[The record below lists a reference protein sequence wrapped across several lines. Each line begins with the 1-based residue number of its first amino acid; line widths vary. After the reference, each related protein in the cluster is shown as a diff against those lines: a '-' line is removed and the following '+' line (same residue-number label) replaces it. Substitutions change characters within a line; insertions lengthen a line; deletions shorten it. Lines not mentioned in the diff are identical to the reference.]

1 MKKIEPY
8 LNKNEAIQSLDNG
21 GRFYNLQAKAKDGLI
36 SKSEVGKVGGV
47 FNDKQQ
53 IILFL
58 EMALLRLNQSDKDAI
73 ISSLDDDLKK
83 IYQKYKS
90 QVLLPSEANAYGKIS
105 SNAIITGIP
114 KLIDS
119 ESTFKG
125 FIMFPIIIGNVT
137 TLMMIPL
144 IDKYDVYELKDE
156 VSSKTF
162 LIAHSKDSIKLPNR
176 KIIVGGVLKE
186 LSPDENGNENK
197 GKFLEATYHI
207 DINMNA
213 SA

>member
-8 LNKNEAIQSLDNG
+8 PNKNEAIRSLDNG
-21 GRFYNLQAKAKDGLI
+21 GRFYNLKAKAKDGLI
-36 SKSEVGKVGGV
+36 SKSELGKVGGF

-53 IILFL
+53 MILFL
-58 EMALLRLNQSDKDAI
+58 EMAILRLNQSDKEEI
-73 ISSLDDDLKK
+73 ISSLDDDLKE

-90 QVLLPSEANAYGKIS
+90 QELLPSEANAYGEIS

-119 ESTFKG
+119 ESNFKG
-125 FIMFPIIIGNVT
+125 FVLFPIIAGNVT
-137 TLMMIPL
+137 SIILMPL
-144 IDKYDVYELKDE
+144 IDRYDVYELKDE
-156 VSSKTF
+156 ASSKTF
-162 LIAHSKDSIKLPNR
+162 LIAHSKESNKLPNR
-176 KIIVGGVLKE
+176 KIIIGGVLKE
-186 LSPDENGNENK
+186 LSPDENGIENK

-207 DINMNA
+207 DININA